1 MPTVRLIV
9 AALAFSSV
17 SMKLTTCRSP
27 GDAGK
32 GPEASSE
39 VANVELPGVP
49 TSDLTVRE
57 KREWSGLVSELLAP
71 CPDQPVDVAQCV
83 KEARDCKSCTPAAS
97 FLVRMVR
104 RGKTRS
110 QIETAYKLRF
120 GHDQVK
126 QIPLGDSP
134 AKGPA
139 SAPVTIVEWADFECP
154 FCAATDPAFTK
165 LLETHP
171 RSVRL
176 VFKNYPLSIHEHAEK
191 AARAAMAADKQGK
204 FWDLHALMFDATRKE
219 VKLDEPTLT
228 KLAKQAGLDM
238 QRFTED
244 SASEAVADVVS
255 RDRKQGNA
263 LDLKGTPLIYINGR
277 HFDLDYFDIR
287 EDLLP
292 WVELELE
299 LAGKPSNAKAPP
311 APSAPPK
318 AAPSGLAKE
327 P

>member
-1 MPTVRLIV
+1 MLTWRVIA
-9 AALAFSSV
+9 AALALSSV
-17 SMKLTTCRSP
+17 SGNLTTCRSP

-32 GPEASSE
+32 GPAASSE
-39 VANVELPGVP
+39 AANVDLPGVQ

-71 CPDQPVDVAQCV
+71 CPDQPVDLAQCV
-83 KEARDCKSCTPAAS
+83 KEARDCKSCAPAAS

-126 QIPLGDSP
+126 QISLGDSP

-139 SAPVTIVEWADFECP
+139 SASVTIVEWADFECP
-154 FCAATDPAFTK
+154 FCAATDPAFAK
-165 LLETHP
+165 LLESYP
-171 RSVRL
+171 EGVRL

-191 AARAAMAADKQGK
+191 AARAAMAANKQGK
-204 FWDLHALMFDATRKE
+204 FWDLHRLMFEATRKDM
-219 VKLDEPTLT
+219 KLDEPTLQ

-238 QRFTED
+238 QRFAD
-244 SASEAVADVVS
+244 DAGSEAVADAVA

-277 HFDLDYFDIR
+277 HFDLDYFDVR
-287 EDLLP
+287 EDLEP
-292 WVELELE
+292 WIQLELE
-299 LAGKPSNAKAPP
+299 LAGKPSRAKPAP